1 MAISFAPS
9 ASFSNVAKISKAI
22 PHRERFNNSEAPAY
36 TNIKAYGPLLDHVFS
51 IRYESYSSENYIE
64 KNQSKRFTD
73 EYDLMPN
80 CTSYLTY
87 HKKRPMGSIRLC
99 RYSPDKEWK
108 TPVMAIYKREI
119 EQEVGMGKSFLEANR
134 FVIHPDYQRKGGI
147 QARFNV
153 YRNIITEADKAETHC
168 VLAAVRE
175 EHVRFYRMV
184 NFTPISDV
192 RTYHGVKFGTILMA
206 CFDLARSREF
216 VLNQTDNRALTRKN
230 DYLLADRRC

>member
-1 MAISFAPS
+1 MAASFASS
-9 ASFSNVAKISKAI
+9 APLSNVAQI
-22 PHRERFNNSEAPAY
+22 NNSFSPRDFFSPEEAPEY
-36 TNIKAYGPLLDHVFS
+36 RSIKAYGPLLDHVFS
-51 IRYESYSSENYIE
+51 IRYESYSGENYIE
-64 KNQSKRFTD
+64 KNPSKRFTD

-99 RYSPDKEWK
+99 RYSPHENFK
-108 TPVMAIYKREI
+108 TPVMDIYKREI
-119 EQEVGMGKSFLEANR
+119 EQEVGFDKSFLEANR

-147 QARFNV
+147 QARFSV
-153 YRNIITEADKAETHC
+153 YRNIITEADRADTHC

-192 RTYHGVKFGTILMA
+192 RTYHGVKFATILMA
-206 CFDLARSREF
+206 CFDLDRSREF
-216 VLNQTDNRALTRKN
+216 VLNQIDKRALTRKN

>member
-1 MAISFAPS
+1 MAVSFASSSSISIDTKINKSKPS
-9 ASFSNVAKISKAI
+9 REFFSPSQ
-22 PHRERFNNSEAPAY
+22 APAY
-36 TNIKAYGPLLDHVFS
+36 TSVKANDHLLDHVFS
-51 IRYESYSSENYIE
+51 IRYESYSSDGFIE
-64 KNQSKRFTD
+64 KNPLKRFTD

-87 HKKRPMGSIRLC
+87 HQKRPMGSIRLC
-99 RYSPDKEWK
+99 RYSPLANFKV
-108 TPVMAIYKREI
+108 PVMDIYKREI
-119 EQEVGMGKSFLEANR
+119 EQEIGFDKSFLEANR

-147 QARFNV
+147 QARFSV
-153 YRNIITEADKAETHC
+153 YRNIITEADKAHTHC

-206 CFDLARSREF
+206 CFDLERSREF
-216 VLNQTDNRALTRKN
+216 VLNQTDKRALTRKN
-230 DYLLADRRC
+230 DYLLADSRC